1 MNPYA
6 AVKQAYTEASVMTA
20 SPQQLVVM
28 LYDGAIRFLAQS
40 AECMRAGRREQANNR
55 LRRAEAII
63 DELNRS
69 LDMSYGDIPAQL
81 RSIYLFSKRQLIQ
94 AHIHSDPQPVEQV
107 GKMLSELRE
116 SWNSI
121 AEQGVA
127 A

>member
-20 SPQQLVVM
+20 TPQQLVVM

-40 AECMRAGRREQANNR
+40 AECMRAGRREQAHTK

-69 LDMSYGDIPAQL
+69 LDMSYGEIPSRL

-94 AHIHSDPQPVEQV
+94 AHVHSDPQPVEHV
-107 GKMLSELRE
+107 GKLLSELRE
-116 SWNSI
+116 SWDSI
-121 AEQGVA
+121 AQQGVA